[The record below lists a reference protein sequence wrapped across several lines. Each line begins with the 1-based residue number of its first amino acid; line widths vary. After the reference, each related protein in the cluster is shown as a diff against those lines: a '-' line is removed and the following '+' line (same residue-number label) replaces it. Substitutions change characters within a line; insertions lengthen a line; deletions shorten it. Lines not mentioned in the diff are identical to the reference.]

1 MVSPAVTLNIC
12 FYFSLCSIPF
22 RRNCFGILWMRYTA
36 VGTASSVR
44 LFLPIT
50 LSSKGRIC
58 RKYTSSRR
66 IKRDSRPLH
75 LIKPNRY
82 DRERSRESGHGEAIR
97 GRTGKLYKRGKEYYK
112 GIVAPRT
119 PDDTSVP
126 SINGYG
132 RRQTG
137 TKIPLSG
144 NHYRTEGKVKYEMN

>member
-1 MVSPAVTLNIC
+1 MCSSDNLAIFADATYNIIEICLWQVVSPAVTLNIC

-22 RRNCFGILWMRYTA
+22 WRNRFGILWMRYTA

-50 LSSKGRIC
+50 LSLKGRIC

-97 GRTGKLYKRGKEYYK
+97 DEPGNCIKGKKNTIR
-112 GIVAPRT
+112 A
-119 PDDTSVP
+119 
-126 SINGYG
+126 
-132 RRQTG
+132 
-137 TKIPLSG
+137 
-144 NHYRTEGKVKYEMN
+144 

>member
-22 RRNCFGILWMRYTA
+22 WRNRFGILWMRYTA

-50 LSSKGRIC
+50 LSLKGRIC

-82 DRERSRESGHGEAIR
+82 DRERSRESGHGEDIR
-97 GRTGKLYKRGKEYYK
+97 DEPGNCIKGKKYYK

-119 PDDTSVP
+119 PDDMSVQP
-126 SINGYG
+126 INGYG

-137 TKIPLSG
+137 TKNPPVRQSLP
-144 NHYRTEGKVKYEMN
+144 NRGKG